1 MINQVEHNQT
11 EILEVSNFEW
21 KLTTNHFDFF
31 SKLIFASNFDY
42 NIHLYTRRD
51 VYVFLK
57 IISLDKLIII
67 NMRISLIF
75 PAPVNEKQT
84 DVAIT

>member
-1 MINQVEHNQT
+1 MLGIKLLAMNYDQSSWTYLPKHNQT

-42 NIHLYTRRD
+42 NKRLYTMRD
-51 VYVFLK
+51 VYVVF
-57 IISLDKLIII
+57 
-67 NMRISLIF
+67 F
-75 PAPVNEKQT
+75 
-84 DVAIT
+84 